1 MPYHGA
7 CTNPPKGEGSFGD
20 TRVDVL
26 INTFV
31 VLFIVIDPIGTTPIF
46 AALTRDASP
55 DRQRT
60 MAIRG
65 TALAAAI
72 LFVFFLVGN
81 RLLEALHIGLPAFR
95 IAGGGLLFLLAIDM
109 VFARHSGLRSTTAEE
124 QLEAEH
130 KRDVSVFPLAFPLIA
145 GPGALTTVLL
155 MASSWSGMPMFLA
168 MLGILGFVLSLSLLS
183 LLFAPAIM
191 RMLGETGA
199 NVISR
204 LFGLILAALAVQY
217 VIDGIKAAF

>member
-1 MPYHGA
+1 M
-7 CTNPPKGEGSFGD
+7 
-20 TRVDVL
+20 DVL

-31 VLFIVIDPIGTTPIF
+31 VLFIVVDPIGMAPIF
-46 AALTRDASP
+46 AALTRDAP
-55 DRQRT
+55 RERQRA

-72 LFVFFLVGN
+72 LFVFFLAGN
-81 RLLEALHIGLPAFR
+81 RLLDALQIGLPAFR
-95 IAGGGLLFLLAIDM
+95 IAGGCLLFLLAIDM
-109 VFARHSGLRSTTAEE
+109 IFARQSGLRSTTVEE

-155 MASSWSGMPMFLA
+155 MASSWSGMGTFLA
-168 MLGILGFVLSLSLLS
+168 MLAVLTVVLGLSLLS